1 MINRIE
7 QIMVCQVLYIE
18 TTLADYFAYKSFLLN
33 NALLLEICGSNQ
45 YWPQLEE
52 GESLGRM
59 PKVGVIILAKR
70 MDSNE
75 LNPRVDC
82 VFLS

>member
-33 NALLLEICGSNQ
+33 NALLLEICGRNQ

-59 PKVGVIILAKR
+59 PKVGVLILAKR